1 MSNGSSCS
9 PWRPWGPLLC
19 LFLSPSFTFV
29 SEAMVL
35 TEEEQKE
42 LLRLQEK
49 AKEGVKQSAGSSQRS
64 AGGMTDASKRRLDDK
79 PHAEEFELV
88 APFDE
93 ELGYY
98 NLYDT
103 QNTGIALPKDC
114 ETATQWGSTK
124 VVMEKYKAEGLSYE
138 KLVLRAVHGDKEAD
152 RYCRFIMNKYGD
164 STMATQGPDFARFL
178 LRVKFDRQKR
188 VEGFVRTFVK

>member
-1 MSNGSSCS
+1 
-9 PWRPWGPLLC
+9 
-19 LFLSPSFTFV
+19 
-29 SEAMVL
+29 MVL

-79 PHAEEFELV
+79 PQAEEFELV

-178 LRVKFDRQKR
+178 LRVEFDQQKR